1 MTAFQGGAAPLSSAG
16 FERAKQSLEADAESL
31 WALIA
36 VETSGFGFLP
46 DRRPKIL
53 FERHVFHRRT
63 GGRHDAHADISA
75 PTMGGHSGGGAEYA
89 RLERAMRLDRQAAF
103 DSASWGL
110 GQVMG
115 YHATRLGYPSTE
127 EMVARFREGEDE
139 QLAAA
144 QRFISANPPLRQAF
158 VQKKWTRVAFFYN
171 GAGYARHGYDRRLAH
186 FHDLYELKGTPS
198 ITVRMAQAWLT
209 YLGYRPRGI
218 DGIIGP
224 GTEMAVIDFQK
235 ARGLPVTAKP
245 DDATLEQL
253 RLAVANGGAGP
264 PS

>member
-1 MTAFQGGAAPLSSAG
+1 MQFASAPLIAIT
-16 FERAKQSLEADAESL
+16 ADAQPPRLGLRSGHVSSVEPVRIRL
-31 WALIA
+31 CVDDDLDAGPAALSVDGMRVGI
-36 VETSGFGFLP
+36 
-46 DRRPKIL
+46 
-53 FERHVFHRRT
+53 RRT

-75 PTMGGHSGGGAEYA
+75 PTVCGHLGDGAEYA

-110 GQVMG
+110 GQIMG
-115 YHATRLGYPSTE
+115 YHAPHLGYPSTE
-127 EMVARFREGEDE
+127 AMVARFREGEDE

-144 QRFISANPPLRQAF
+144 QRFISAHPPLRQAF
-158 VQKKWTRVAFFYN
+158 AQKKWSRVAFFYN
-171 GAGYARHGYDRRLAH
+171 GAAYARHGYDRRLEH

-218 DGIIGP
+218 DGILGP

-235 ARGLPVTAKP
+235 ARGLPVTAEP
-245 DDATLEQL
+245 DEATLEQL
-253 RLAVANGGAGP
+253 RLAVANGAQAG
-264 PS
+264 